1 MRPVVRAVLVG
12 AGVLAAC
19 LLALWASLMAGTW
32 LAINATAGTVPL
44 GRIAGALV
52 GVGALALLGGAVL
65 LLADDLR
72 QAGRR
77 R

>member
-1 MRPVVRAVLVG
+1 MKPLVRGVLVG
-12 AGVLAAC
+12 AGVAAAC
-19 LLALWASLMAGTW
+19 LCALWLSLLAGTW
-32 LAINATAGTVPL
+32 LAVNATTGTVAL
-44 GRIAGALV
+44 GHIVGALV